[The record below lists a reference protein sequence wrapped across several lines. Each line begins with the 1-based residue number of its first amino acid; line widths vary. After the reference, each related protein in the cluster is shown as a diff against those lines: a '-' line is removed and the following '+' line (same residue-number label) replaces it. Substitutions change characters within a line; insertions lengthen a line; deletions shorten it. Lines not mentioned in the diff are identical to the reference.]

1 MAAYSTETYVIMEIV
16 EDGDVSEEAGSIG
29 SPSGTF
35 TRPAACIGMPFKQF
49 MLARDSPVVHPG
61 AIRPLCPQAWT
72 LDNAAITCRFQHLV
86 RMVPT

>member
-35 TRPAACIGMPFKQF
+35 TRPAA
-49 MLARDSPVVHPG
+49 
-61 AIRPLCPQAWT
+61 
-72 LDNAAITCRFQHLV
+72 
-86 RMVPT
+86 